1 MILPIGVVEIIYK
14 KVEEHWFNKHKE
26 KLQPNLDFIKSLRN
40 QIEGFD
46 FAFMYFLL
54 YGKRK
59 ILKIEKTIVLDG
71 VVGNGI
77 GADVGLYLMDDFDD

>member
-26 KLQPNLDFIKSLRN
+26 KLQPNLDFIKSLRY
-40 QIEGFD
+40 QTKGFD

-54 YGKRK
+54 YGKT
-59 ILKIEKTIVLDG
+59 LKIEKTIVFDG

-77 GADVGLYLMDDFDD
+77 GADVGLYLMDDFDN